1 MISLLSQFEVGA
13 EECSSWER
21 AFSSFLN
28 SEIACLIWEK
38 PPNELIHSDFLSPRA
53 DWVSCERLSVLS
65 EVVYVFL
72 SNCWQSLS
80 CIVQGIIKLTLS
92 IPKILK
98 KDEKIR
104 LFFFFFCCYFIK
116 MWYEICKVSCKAFS
130 WFPIAD

>member
-28 SEIACLIWEK
+28 SEMACLMLEK
-38 PPNELIHSDFLSPRA
+38 PPNVLIHSDFLSPRA
-53 DWVSCERLSVLS
+53 DWVSCERLSVFP

-98 KDEKIR
+98 KHEKIR
-104 LFFFFFCCYFIK
+104 LFFFFLCCHFIK
-116 MWYEICKVSCKAFS
+116 IWYKIYKFSCKAFS

>member
-28 SEIACLIWEK
+28 SEIACFIWEK
-38 PPNELIHSDFLSPRA
+38 PPNVLIHSDFLSPRA
-53 DWVSCERLSVLS
+53 DWVSCERLSVFP

-98 KDEKIR
+98 KYEKIR
-104 LFFFFFCCYFIK
+104 LFFPFLCCHFIEL
-116 MWYEICKVSCKAFS
+116 WYKIYKFSCKAFS